1 MASPEFV
8 FTRHPNLEVSWPF
21 VHEQMVSRL
30 EELGVTLV
38 LNTSSRDPIHA
49 QVDLSE
55 TIGISHFGGNLTEA
69 CIAAAPKLKVLG
81 AMTDNSGHGI
91 PYQVLQ
97 KRGIP
102 CH

>member
-8 FTRHPNLEVSWPF
+8 FTRYPNLEVSWPY
-21 VHEQMVSRL
+21 VHEQMVKRL

-38 LNTSSRDPIHA
+38 LNTSNRDPIHE

-69 CIAAAPKLKVLG
+69 LYRSSPE
-81 AMTDNSGHGI
+81 T
-91 PYQVLQ
+91 
-97 KRGIP
+97 
-102 CH
+102 